1 LADMMRTT
9 IVAAL
14 LVASLP
20 GAPSFALDKNAKME
34 TCKFGADS
42 KNLQG
47 AERKKFIDRCMSD
60 KDDPRGQGAATAPAP
75 KN

>member
-1 LADMMRTT
+1 MIRIA
-9 IVAAL
+9 IAAAL
-14 LVASLP
+14 LAASLP
-20 GAPSFALDKNAKME
+20 AAPSFALTPEAKME

-42 KNLQG
+42 KKLQG

-60 KDDPRGQGAATAPAP
+60 KDEPRGPGTANAPGP

>member
-1 LADMMRTT
+1 MKPIAIL
-9 IVAAL
+9 AAL
-14 LVASLP
+14 LAVGLP
-20 GAPSFALDKNAKME
+20 PAPSFALTNAAKME

-42 KNLQG
+42 KKLQG

-60 KDDPRGQGAATAPAP
+60 KDDPRGPAAP